1 MRILLAEDERSL
13 SSALVTILKYNNFSV
28 DARFNGLEALSFLNV
43 NNYDLVIL
51 DIMMPKLN
59 GLDVLKKIRSDNNK
73 VPVLLLTAKSEIDDK
88 VLGLDLGADDYL
100 TKPFNTKE
108 LLARIRALTRRQND
122 VVDNLYHYED
132 LFLNRTSFELIC
144 DNNKILLTSKEFQI
158 MELLIK
164 NPNKVISID
173 SILDNVWGFNDV
185 DMNVCWTYISYLRKK
200 LIVLNAHVKI
210 KAIRNTGYTLE
221 KLDA

>member
-1 MRILLAEDERSL
+1 
-13 SSALVTILKYNNFSV
+13 
-28 DARFNGLEALSFLNV
+28 
-43 NNYDLVIL
+43 
-51 DIMMPKLN
+51 MPKLN
-59 GLDVLKKIRSDNNK
+59 GLDVLKKIRSDDNK

-164 NPNKVISID
+164 NPNKIISID

-200 LIVLNAHVKI
+200 LILLNAHVKI
-210 KAIRNTGYTLE
+210 KAIRNIGYTLE

>member
-1 MRILLAEDERSL
+1 
-13 SSALVTILKYNNFSV
+13 
-28 DARFNGLEALSFLNV
+28 
-43 NNYDLVIL
+43 
-51 DIMMPKLN
+51 MPKLN

-73 VPVLLLTAKSEIDDK
+73 VHVLLLTAKSEIDDK

-200 LIVLNAHVKI
+200 LILLNAHVKI
-210 KAIRNTGYTLE
+210 KAIRNIGYTLE

>member
-1 MRILLAEDERSL
+1 
-13 SSALVTILKYNNFSV
+13 
-28 DARFNGLEALSFLNV
+28 
-43 NNYDLVIL
+43 
-51 DIMMPKLN
+51 MPKLN

-158 MELLIK
+158 M
-164 NPNKVISID
+164 
-173 SILDNVWGFNDV
+173 
-185 DMNVCWTYISYLRKK
+185 
-200 LIVLNAHVKI
+200 
-210 KAIRNTGYTLE
+210 
-221 KLDA
+221 

>member
-1 MRILLAEDERSL
+1 
-13 SSALVTILKYNNFSV
+13 
-28 DARFNGLEALSFLNV
+28 
-43 NNYDLVIL
+43 
-51 DIMMPKLN
+51 MMHKLN
-59 GLDVLKKIRSDNNK
+59 GLDVLKKIRNDNNK
-73 VPVLLLTAKSEIDDK
+73 VPILLLTAKSEIDDK

-173 SILDNVWGFNDV
+173 SILDNVWGFNVV

-210 KAIRNTGYTLE
+210 KAIRNIGYTLE

>member
-1 MRILLAEDERSL
+1 
-13 SSALVTILKYNNFSV
+13 
-28 DARFNGLEALSFLNV
+28 
-43 NNYDLVIL
+43 
-51 DIMMPKLN
+51 MMPKLN
-59 GLDVLKKIRSDNNK
+59 GLDVLKKIRSDDNK

-164 NPNKVISID
+164 NPNKIISID

-200 LIVLNAHVKI
+200 LILLNAHVKI
-210 KAIRNTGYTLE
+210 KAIRNIGYTLE

>member
-13 SSALVTILKYNNFSV
+13 SSALVTILKYNTFSV
-28 DARFNGLEALSFLNV
+28 DACFDGLEALSFLNV

-108 LLARIRALTRRQND
+108 L
-122 VVDNLYHYED
+122 
-132 LFLNRTSFELIC
+132 EL
-144 DNNKILLTSKEFQI
+144 
-158 MELLIK
+158 
-164 NPNKVISID
+164 
-173 SILDNVWGFNDV
+173 
-185 DMNVCWTYISYLRKK
+185 
-200 LIVLNAHVKI
+200 
-210 KAIRNTGYTLE
+210 
-221 KLDA
+221 

>member
-1 MRILLAEDERSL
+1 
-13 SSALVTILKYNNFSV
+13 
-28 DARFNGLEALSFLNV
+28 
-43 NNYDLVIL
+43 
-51 DIMMPKLN
+51 MMPKLN

-73 VPVLLLTAKSEIDDK
+73 VHVLLLTAKSEIDDK

-164 NPNKVISID
+164 NLNKVISID

-200 LIVLNAHVKI
+200 LILLNAHVKI
-210 KAIRNTGYTLE
+210 KAIRNIGYTLE